1 MAEIPQRRATDI
13 PGVPERLAVLEMS
26 LRDNKTALM
35 DIRTDLK
42 AHILDEGSM
51 IQGTR
56 DDITIIRAQGEHVVA
71 MVKDSHQVV
80 LAALDKLIDQG
91 TKVHVLEIKQLDT
104 DEHKKHTEARFDR
117 MEQDHAVTKEQ
128 VKRIL
133 LGFGFL
139 GSTTLVAIGW
149 LLQHF
154 RII

>member
-1 MAEIPQRRATDI
+1 
-13 PGVPERLAVLEMS
+13 
-26 LRDNKTALM
+26 
-35 DIRTDLK
+35 
-42 AHILDEGSM
+42 M